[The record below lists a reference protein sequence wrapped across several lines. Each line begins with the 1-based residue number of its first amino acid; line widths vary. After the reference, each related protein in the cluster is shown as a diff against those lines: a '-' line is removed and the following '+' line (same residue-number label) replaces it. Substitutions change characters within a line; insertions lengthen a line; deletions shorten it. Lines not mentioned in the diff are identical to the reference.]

1 MLPKLATKPLVF
13 LSVFKGACVN
23 LCCCRPRLADGVV
36 FHTQVMVNPAN
47 TSEWIVF
54 FNKDAGRSFFLVDAA
69 EQVQT
74 FTSLDALLVE
84 LRGLGIKRV
93 EVQL

>member
-1 MLPKLATKPLVF
+1 MKRVDVKRRT
-13 LSVFKGACVN
+13 
-23 LCCCRPRLADGVV
+23 DEGVL
-36 FHTQVMVNPAN
+36 FDTQVMVNPAN

-54 FNKDAGRSFFLVDAA
+54 FKKDAGRSFFLVDDA

-74 FTSLDALLVE
+74 FANLDELMLE

-93 EVQL
+93 DVQL

>member
-1 MLPKLATKPLVF
+1 MAVRSRGSNHF
-13 LSVFKGACVN
+13 LN
-23 LCCCRPRLADGVV
+23 
-36 FHTQVMVNPAN
+36 
-47 TSEWIVF
+47 
-54 FNKDAGRSFFLVDAA
+54 DAGRLDAGQPVIESLVTKSEPLVIDA

-74 FTSLDALLVE
+74 FTSLDALMVE

>member
-1 MLPKLATKPLVF
+1 MKREDVIQ
-13 LSVFKGACVN
+13 
-23 LCCCRPRLADGVV
+23 RLAGGAV

-47 TSEWIVF
+47 TREWIVF
-54 FNKDAGRSFFLVDAA
+54 FNKDAGRSFFLVDDA

-74 FTSLDALLVE
+74 FSSLDALMLE

-93 EVQL
+93 DVQL